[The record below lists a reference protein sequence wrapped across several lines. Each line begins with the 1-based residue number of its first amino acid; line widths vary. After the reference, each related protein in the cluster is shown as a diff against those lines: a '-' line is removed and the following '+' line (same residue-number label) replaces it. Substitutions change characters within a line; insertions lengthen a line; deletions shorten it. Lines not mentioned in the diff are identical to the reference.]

1 MRSGIQE
8 CGFRTSLPR
17 FESWY
22 YPFPATAW
30 TWTSETPLC
39 KKSTSFISGY
49 EDLWIKLHKTHTL
62 KKITEKESKKSWK
75 GEVDMPTTKTDCGSF
90 SKNLVA
96 YQGKTW
102 STVSFI
108 ILIWWKATQ
117 QFFKT
122 GRFSSDAWGCAQ
134 LCLALCNPVDYSLS
148 GSSVHG
154 LFQVRILEWAAFFF
168 SRGSS

>member
-1 MRSGIQE
+1 MASKSVGLEPACLGLNPSTTPSQLLHELGQVKLLSVRKA
-8 CGFRTSLPR
+8 LPL
-17 FESWY
+17 SVVM
-22 YPFPATAW
+22 
-30 TWTSETPLC
+30 
-39 KKSTSFISGY
+39 KIY
-49 EDLWIKLHKTHTL
+49 ELSYIKHTL